1 LGLTV
6 KDFAKTLKIK
16 DDALLERMKAAGL
29 SHSKAS
35 DEITPADK
43 LAILKSLKERKGS
56 TSSSVT
62 SSSSS
67 GGVTVKSKGT
77 LSQPTSSTPSSSE
90 GLTDNI
96 EAKRQAAAEN
106 LKEQQQKREDQIK
119 EAIRL
124 KQEQQQ
130 AAKKSPQQKSSPH
143 QKPQSRV
150 NIKDQ
155 LSRAA
160 KDYSRRETSFN
171 EVTEHQ
177 FAKPVEFIKRDI
189 EVPEMIQVGE
199 LAKLMFIKGGEVV
212 KVLMSLGVAASIN
225 DSIDQETGILVAEE
239 LGHNGIAL
247 NDSSVEDEIIGNINY
262 SDNPKA
268 RAPVI
273 TVMGHV
279 DHGKT
284 TLLDFIRKTK
294 VVDGEAGGITQHIG
308 AYQVPVGD
316 SVITFIDT
324 PGHAAFSSMRARGAN
339 TTDIVILVVAA
350 NDGVMP
356 QTEEAINHAK
366 AAGVS
371 IVVAINKMDLQGADV
386 ERIKGDL
393 AAKDLTP
400 EDWGGNI
407 QMVPVSALK
416 GDGVD
421 KLLEAVI
428 LESELLELRA
438 HYEGQAQGVV
448 IESELDKFRGAVATL
463 LIQNGTLKVGDMVV
477 CGAAIGKVKSIIGSD
492 GGKLKSAEPSFAV
505 EILGLSSVPNAGETF
520 QVVKN
525 DKEAREI
532 AAFRESKIKD
542 RKVLKQRDESLGNI
556 FESMGQ
562 SDKKVLN
569 VILKSDVAG
578 TSEAIVAALADIGN
592 DDASIK
598 VVASGVGGITE
609 SDANL
614 ALATDSMILGFNVR
628 TDNAAKK
635 VVESE
640 EMVLSY
646 HSIIYELI
654 DEVKAR
660 LSGLLDPII
669 KEEIVGT
676 AEVLEVFNSPK
687 FGQVAGCMVIEGSIF
702 KSKPVR
708 VLRDDVVIHQGELD
722 SLRRFKDDVGE
733 VKSGTECGVGIK
745 NYKDIRPG
753 DKVEVFDRK
762 EEAQSIS

>member
-1 LGLTV
+1 MALTV
-6 KDFAKTLKIK
+6 KDFAKVLKIK
-16 DDALLERMKAAGL
+16 DEALLERMKAAGL
-29 SHSKAS
+29 PHAKAS

-43 LAILKSLKERKGS
+43 LAILKSLKDRKGGGAQA
-56 TSSSVT
+56 VT
-62 SSSSS
+62 SSSNS

-77 LSQPTSSTPSSSE
+77 LSQPTNTSPIQSD

-130 AAKKSPQQKSSPH
+130 AAKKTQQKFQTPTKA
-143 QKPQSRV
+143 QPRV
-150 NIKDQ
+150 NVKDQ

-160 KDYSRRETSFN
+160 NEYSRREKSFN
-171 EVTEHQ
+171 DDSEHQ

-189 EVPEMIQVGE
+189 EIPEMIQVGE
-199 LAKLMFIKGGEVV
+199 LAKLITIKGGEIV
-212 KVLMSLGVAASIN
+212 KTLMSLGVAATIN
-225 DSIDQETGILVAEE
+225 DSIDQETGILVVEE
-239 LGHNGIAL
+239 LGHNGIAF
-247 NDSSVEDEIIGNINY
+247 NDSSVEDEILGNITY
-262 SDNPKA
+262 SDTPKT

-316 SVITFIDT
+316 AVITFIDT

-339 TTDIVILVVAA
+339 TTDVVILVVAA

-407 QMVPVSALK
+407 QMIPVSALK

-421 KLLEAVI
+421 KLLEAVV
-428 LESELLELRA
+428 LESELLELKA
-438 HYEGQAQGVV
+438 HHEGQAQGVV
-448 IESELDKFRGAVATL
+448 IESELDKFRGPVATL
-463 LIQNGTLKVGDMVV
+463 LIQSGTLKLGDMVV
-477 CGAAIGKVKSIIGSD
+477 CGASTGKVKSIIGSD
-492 GGKLKSAEPSFAV
+492 ASKLKIAEPSFAV
-505 EILGLSSVPNAGETF
+505 EILGLNSVPNAGETF

-532 AAFRESKIKD
+532 AEFRENKLKD

-562 SDKKVLN
+562 SNKKILN

-578 TSEAIVAALADIGN
+578 TSEAIVAALNDIGN
-592 DDASIK
+592 IDASIK

-609 SDANL
+609 SDVNL
-614 ALATDSMILGFNVR
+614 AVATESMILGFNVR
-628 TDNAAKK
+628 SDNASKK
-635 VVESE
+635 IVESE
-640 EMVLSY
+640 EIILSY

-669 KEEIVGT
+669 REEILGT
-676 AEVLEVFNSPK
+676 AEVLEVFSSPK
-687 FGQVAGCMVIEGSIF
+687 FGQVAGSMVIDGSILIT
-702 KSKPVR
+702 KPVR

-722 SLRRFKDDVGE
+722 SLRRFKDEVSE
-733 VKSGTECGVGIK
+733 VKSGTECGIGIK
-745 NYKDIRPG
+745 NYKDIRAG

-762 EEAQSIS
+762 EEAQTI

>member
-1 LGLTV
+1 MGLTV

-43 LAILKSLKERKGS
+43 LAILKSLKERKS
-56 TSSSVT
+56 TGTASVT

-77 LSQPTSSTPSSSE
+77 LTQPTSNAPSSSE
-90 GLTDNI
+90 GLVDNI

-130 AAKKSPQQKSSPH
+130 AAKKTQQKSPG
-143 QKPQSRV
+143 QNKPQPRV

-160 KDYSRRETSFN
+160 KDYSRKESRFN
-171 EVTEHQ
+171 EDSEHQ

-199 LAKLMFIKGGEVV
+199 LAKSMFIKGGEVV

-225 DSIDQETGILVAEE
+225 DSVDQETGILVAEE

-247 NDSSVEDEIIGNINY
+247 SDSSVEDAIIGNINY
-262 SDNPKA
+262 LDTPKV

-308 AYQVPVGD
+308 AYQVPVGK

-339 TTDIVILVVAA
+339 TTDVVILVVAA

-421 KLLEAVI
+421 KLLEAVV
-428 LESELLELRA
+428 LEAELLELKA
-438 HYEGQAQGVV
+438 HYDGQAQGVV
-448 IESELDKFRGAVATL
+448 IESELDKFRGPVATL
-463 LIQNGTLKVGDMVV
+463 LIQNGTLKVGDIVV
-477 CGAAIGKVKSIIGSD
+477 CGAAVGKVKSIIGSD
-492 GGKLKSAEPSFAV
+492 GSKLKIAEPSFAV
-505 EILGLSSVPNAGETF
+505 EILGLSGVPDAGENF

-532 AAFRESKIKD
+532 AEFRENKIKD

-562 SDKKVLN
+562 SDKKILN

-598 VVASGVGGITE
+598 VVASGVGGISE

-614 ALATDSMILGFNVR
+614 ALATESMILGFNVR
-628 TDNAAKK
+628 SDNAAKK
-635 VVESE
+635 IVEQE
-640 EMVLSY
+640 ELVLSY
-646 HSIIYELI
+646 HSIIYELL

-733 VKSGTECGVGIK
+733 VKTGTECGVGIK
-745 NYKDIRPG
+745 NYKDIKPG

-762 EEAQSIS
+762 EEAQTI

>member
-1 LGLTV
+1 MGLTV

-29 SHSKAS
+29 SHSKSS

-43 LAILKSLKERKGS
+43 LAILKSLKERK
-56 TSSSVT
+56 SSAAPAVT
-62 SSSSS
+62 SSSGT

-77 LSQPTSSTPSSSE
+77 LSQPTALSPNSSD

-119 EAIRL
+119 EAIRI
-124 KQEQQQ
+124 KQEQQ
-130 AAKKSPQQKSSPH
+130 AAKKVQQPKSSSQQKS
-143 QKPQSRV
+143 QPQV
-150 NIKDQ
+150 NVKDQ

-171 EVTEHQ
+171 EGIEHQ

-212 KVLMSLGVAASIN
+212 KALMSIGVAASIN

-239 LGHNGIAL
+239 LGHNGVAL
-247 NDSSVEDEIIGNINY
+247 SDSSVEDEIIGNINY
-262 SDNPKA
+262 TDDPQT

-284 TLLDFIRKTK
+284 TLLDSIRKTK

-308 AYQVPVGD
+308 AYQVPVGN

-339 TTDIVILVVAA
+339 TTDVIILVVAA

-386 ERIKGDL
+386 EKIKGDL

-407 QMVPVSALK
+407 QMVPVSALQ

-421 KLLEAVI
+421 QLLEAVV
-428 LESELLELRA
+428 LESELLELKA

-477 CGAAIGKVKSIIGSD
+477 CGSAVGKVKSIISSD
-492 GGKLKSAEPSFAV
+492 GSKLKSAEPSFAV
-505 EILGLSSVPNAGETF
+505 EILGLSNVPDAGETF

-532 AAFRESKIKD
+532 AAFRENKIKD
-542 RKVLKQRDESLGNI
+542 RRVLKQRDESLGNI

-598 VVASGVGGITE
+598 IVASGVGGISE

-614 ALATDSMILGFNVR
+614 ALATESIILGFNVR
-628 TDNAAKK
+628 SDSASKK
-635 VVESE
+635 IIEGE
-640 EMVLSY
+640 DLVLSY

-660 LSGLLDPII
+660 LSGLLDPIV
-669 KEEIVGT
+669 KEEIVGI
-676 AEVLEVFNSPK
+676 AVVLEVFNSPK
-687 FGQVAGCMVIEGSIF
+687 FGQVAGCMVDEGSIL
-702 KSKPVR
+702 KNKPVR

-722 SLRRFKDDVGE
+722 SLRRFKDDVVE

-762 EEAQSIS
+762 EEAQSI

>member
-56 TSSSVT
+56 TSASVT

-77 LSQPTSSTPSSSE
+77 LSQPTSSAPSSSE

-130 AAKKSPQQKSSPH
+130 AAKKSQQQKSTPQ

-171 EVTEHQ
+171 EGTEHQ

-262 SDNPKA
+262 SDTPKS

-339 TTDIVILVVAA
+339 TTDVVILVVAA

-356 QTEEAINHAK
+356 QTEEAINHAR

-428 LESELLELRA
+428 LESELLELKA
-438 HYEGQAQGVV
+438 HYQGQAQGVV

-463 LIQNGTLKVGDMVV
+463 LVQNGTLKVGDMVV
-477 CGAAIGKVKSIIGSD
+477 CGSATGKVKSIIGSD
-492 GGKLKSAEPSFAV
+492 GSKLKFAEPSFAV
-505 EILGLSSVPNAGETF
+505 EILGLSSVPDAGETF

-532 AAFRESKIKD
+532 ASFRESKLKD

-598 VVASGVGGITE
+598 VVASGVGGISE

-614 ALATDSMILGFNVR
+614 ALATDSIILGFNVR

-635 VVESE
+635 VVEGE
-640 EMVLSY
+640 ELVLSY

-687 FGQVAGCMVIEGSIF
+687 FGQVAGCMVIEGSIL

-762 EEAQSIS
+762 EEAQSI

>member
-1 LGLTV
+1 MGLTV

-43 LAILKSLKERKGS
+43 LAILKSLKERKS
-56 TSSSVT
+56 TGTASVT

-77 LSQPTSSTPSSSE
+77 LTQPTSNAPSSSE
-90 GLTDNI
+90 GLVDNI

-130 AAKKSPQQKSSPH
+130 AAKKTQQKLPG
-143 QKPQSRV
+143 QNKPQPRV

-160 KDYSRRETSFN
+160 KDYSRKESRFN
-171 EVTEHQ
+171 EDSEHQ

-225 DSIDQETGILVAEE
+225 DSVDQETGILVAEE

-247 NDSSVEDEIIGNINY
+247 SDSSVEDEIIGNINY
-262 SDNPKA
+262 LDTPKV

-308 AYQVPVGD
+308 AYQVPVGK

-339 TTDIVILVVAA
+339 TTDVVILVVAA

-421 KLLEAVI
+421 KLLEAVV
-428 LESELLELRA
+428 LEAELLELKA
-438 HYEGQAQGVV
+438 HYDGQAQGVV
-448 IESELDKFRGAVATL
+448 IESELDKFRGPVATL
-463 LIQNGTLKVGDMVV
+463 LIQNGTLKVGDIVV
-477 CGAAIGKVKSIIGSD
+477 CGAAVGKVKSIIGSD
-492 GGKLKSAEPSFAV
+492 GSKLKIAEPSFAV
-505 EILGLSSVPNAGETF
+505 EILGLSGVPDAGENF

-532 AAFRESKIKD
+532 AEFRENKIKD

-562 SDKKVLN
+562 SDKKILN

-598 VVASGVGGITE
+598 VVASGVGGISE

-614 ALATDSMILGFNVR
+614 ALATESMILGFNVR
-628 TDNAAKK
+628 SDNAAKK
-635 VVESE
+635 IVEQE
-640 EMVLSY
+640 ELVLSY
-646 HSIIYELI
+646 HSIIYELL

-733 VKSGTECGVGIK
+733 VKTGTECGVGIK
-745 NYKDIRPG
+745 NYKDIKPG

-762 EEAQSIS
+762 EEAQTI

>member
-1 LGLTV
+1 MGLTV

-56 TSSSVT
+56 TSASVT
-62 SSSSS
+62 SSSNS

-130 AAKKSPQQKSSPH
+130 AAKKSQQQKSTPQ

-171 EVTEHQ
+171 EGTEHQ

-262 SDNPKA
+262 SDTPKS

-339 TTDIVILVVAA
+339 TTDVVILVVAA

-356 QTEEAINHAK
+356 QTEEAINHAR

-428 LESELLELRA
+428 LESELLELKA
-438 HYEGQAQGVV
+438 HYQGQAQGVV

-463 LIQNGTLKVGDMVV
+463 LVQNGTLKVGDMVV
-477 CGAAIGKVKSIIGSD
+477 CGSATGKVKSIIGSD
-492 GGKLKSAEPSFAV
+492 GSKLKFAEPSFAV
-505 EILGLSSVPNAGETF
+505 EILGLSSVPDAGETF

-532 AAFRESKIKD
+532 ASFRESKLKD

-598 VVASGVGGITE
+598 VVASGVGGISE

-614 ALATDSMILGFNVR
+614 ALATDSIILGFNVR

-635 VVESE
+635 VVEGE
-640 EMVLSY
+640 ELVLSY

-687 FGQVAGCMVIEGSIF
+687 FGQVAGCMVIEGSIL

-762 EEAQSIS
+762 EEAQSI

>member
-1 LGLTV
+1 MALTV
-6 KDFAKTLKIK
+6 KDFAKVLKIK
-16 DDALLERMKAAGL
+16 DEALLERMKAAGL
-29 SHSKAS
+29 PHAKAS

-43 LAILKSLKERKGS
+43 LAILKSLKDRKGGGAQA
-56 TSSSVT
+56 VT

-67 GGVTVKSKGT
+67 GGVSVKSKGT
-77 LSQPTSSTPSSSE
+77 LSQPTNTSPIQSD

-130 AAKKSPQQKSSPH
+130 AAKKTQQKFQTPTKA
-143 QKPQSRV
+143 QPRV
-150 NIKDQ
+150 NVKDQ

-160 KDYSRRETSFN
+160 NEYSRREKSFN
-171 EVTEHQ
+171 DDSEHQ

-189 EVPEMIQVGE
+189 EIPEMIQVGE
-199 LAKLMFIKGGEVV
+199 LAKLITIKGGEIV
-212 KVLMSLGVAASIN
+212 KTLMSLGVAATIN
-225 DSIDQETGILVAEE
+225 DSIDQETGILVVEE
-239 LGHNGIAL
+239 LGHNGIAF
-247 NDSSVEDEIIGNINY
+247 NDSSVEDEILGNITY
-262 SDNPKA
+262 SDTPKT

-316 SVITFIDT
+316 AVITFIDT

-339 TTDIVILVVAA
+339 TTDVVILVVAA

-407 QMVPVSALK
+407 QMIPVSALK

-421 KLLEAVI
+421 KLLEAVV
-428 LESELLELRA
+428 LESELLELKA
-438 HYEGQAQGVV
+438 HHEGQAQGVV
-448 IESELDKFRGAVATL
+448 IESELDKFRGPVATL
-463 LIQNGTLKVGDMVV
+463 LIQSGTLKLGDMVV
-477 CGAAIGKVKSIIGSD
+477 CGASTGKVKSIIGSD
-492 GGKLKSAEPSFAV
+492 ASKLKIAEPSFAV
-505 EILGLSSVPNAGETF
+505 EILGLNSVPNAGETF

-532 AAFRESKIKD
+532 AEFRENKLKD

-562 SDKKVLN
+562 SNKKILN

-578 TSEAIVAALADIGN
+578 TSEAIVAALNDIGN
-592 DDASIK
+592 IDASIK

-609 SDANL
+609 SDVNL
-614 ALATDSMILGFNVR
+614 AVATESMILGFNVR
-628 TDNAAKK
+628 SDNAAKK
-635 VVESE
+635 IVESE
-640 EMVLSY
+640 EIVLSY

-654 DEVKAR
+654 DEVKVR

-669 KEEIVGT
+669 REEILGT
-676 AEVLEVFNSPK
+676 AEVLEVFSSPK
-687 FGQVAGCMVIEGSIF
+687 FGQVAGSMVIDGSILI
-702 KSKPVR
+702 SKPVR

-722 SLRRFKDDVGE
+722 SLRRFKDEVSE
-733 VKSGTECGVGIK
+733 VKSGTECGIGIK
-745 NYKDIRPG
+745 NYKDIRAG

-762 EEAQSIS
+762 EEAQTI

>member
-1 LGLTV
+1 MGLTV

-16 DDALLERMKAAGL
+16 DDALLERMKDAGL
-29 SHSKAS
+29 SHSKSS

-43 LAILKSLKERKGS
+43 LAILKSLKERKSAG
-56 TSSSVT
+56 SSSVT

-67 GGVTVKSKGT
+67 GVTVKSKGT
-77 LSQPTSSTPSSSE
+77 LSKPASSVPSSSE

-130 AAKKSPQQKSSPH
+130 EKKSQQQKTAT
-143 QKPQSRV
+143 QAKPQSRV
-150 NIKDQ
+150 NVKDQ

-171 EVTEHQ
+171 EGSEHQ
-177 FAKPVEFIKRDI
+177 FAKPAEFIKRDI

-212 KVLMSLGVAASIN
+212 KVLMSMGVAASIN

-262 SDNPKA
+262 SDNPKT

-308 AYQVPVGD
+308 AYQVPIKD

-339 TTDIVILVVAA
+339 TTDVVILVVAA

-371 IVVAINKMDLQGADV
+371 IVVAINKMDLQDADL

-393 AAKDLTP
+393 AAKELTP

-421 KLLEAVI
+421 KLLEAVA
-428 LESELLELRA
+428 LEAELLELKA
-438 HYEGQAQGVV
+438 HFKGQAQGVV
-448 IESELDKFRGAVATL
+448 IESELDKFRGSVATL

-477 CGAAIGKVKSIIGSD
+477 SGSAVGKVKSIIGSD
-492 GGKLKSAEPSFAV
+492 GSKLKSAEPSFAV
-505 EILGLSSVPNAGETF
+505 EILGLSGVPNAGETF

-532 AAFRESKIKD
+532 AEFRESKLKD

-562 SDKKVLN
+562 SDKKILN

-578 TSEAIVAALADIGN
+578 TSEAIVVALSDIGN

-598 VVASGVGGITE
+598 VVASGVGGISE

-614 ALATDSMILGFNVR
+614 ALATDSILLGFNVR
-628 TDNAAKK
+628 ADNAAKK
-635 VVESE
+635 IIEGE
-640 EMVLSY
+640 EIMLSY

-654 DEVKAR
+654 DEAKVR

-687 FGQVAGCMVIEGSIF
+687 FGQVAGCMVEEGSIL

-708 VLRDDVVIHQGELD
+708 VLRDDVVIHQGEID
-722 SLRRFKDDVGE
+722 SLRRFKDDVVE

-762 EEAQSIS
+762 EEAQSIA

>member
-1 LGLTV
+1 MGLTV

-16 DDALLERMKAAGL
+16 DDALLERMKDAGL
-29 SHSKAS
+29 SHSKSS

-43 LAILKSLKERKGS
+43 LAILKSLKERKSAG
-56 TSSSVT
+56 SSSVT
-62 SSSSS
+62 SSSSI
-67 GGVTVKSKGT
+67 GVTVKSKGT
-77 LSQPTSSTPSSSE
+77 LSKPASSVPSSSE

-130 AAKKSPQQKSSPH
+130 EKKSQQQKTAT
-143 QKPQSRV
+143 QAKPQSRV
-150 NIKDQ
+150 NVKDQ

-171 EVTEHQ
+171 EGSEHQ
-177 FAKPVEFIKRDI
+177 FAKPAEFIKRDI

-212 KVLMSLGVAASIN
+212 KVLMSMGVAASIN

-262 SDNPKA
+262 SDNPKT

-308 AYQVPVGD
+308 AYQVPIKD

-339 TTDIVILVVAA
+339 TTDVVILVVAA

-371 IVVAINKMDLQGADV
+371 IVVAINKMDLQDADL

-393 AAKDLTP
+393 AAKELTP

-421 KLLEAVI
+421 KLLEAVA
-428 LESELLELRA
+428 LEAELLELKA
-438 HYEGQAQGVV
+438 HFKGQAQGVV
-448 IESELDKFRGAVATL
+448 IESELDKFRGSVATL

-477 CGAAIGKVKSIIGSD
+477 SGSAVGKVKSIIGSD
-492 GGKLKSAEPSFAV
+492 GSKLKSAEPSFAV
-505 EILGLSSVPNAGETF
+505 EILGLSGVPNAGETF

-532 AAFRESKIKD
+532 AEFRESKLKD

-562 SDKKVLN
+562 SDKKILN

-578 TSEAIVAALADIGN
+578 TSEAIVAALSDIGN

-598 VVASGVGGITE
+598 VVASGVGGISE

-614 ALATDSMILGFNVR
+614 ALATDSILLGFNVR
-628 TDNAAKK
+628 ADNAAKK
-635 VVESE
+635 IIEGE
-640 EMVLSY
+640 EILLSY

-654 DEVKAR
+654 DEAKVR

-687 FGQVAGCMVIEGSIF
+687 FGQVAGCMVIEGSIL

-708 VLRDDVVIHQGELD
+708 VLRDDVVIHQGEID

-762 EEAQSIS
+762 EEAQSIA

>member
-1 LGLTV
+1 MGLTV

-29 SHSKAS
+29 SHSSAS

-43 LAILKSLKERKGS
+43 LAILKSLKERKSSG
-56 TSSSVT
+56 SSSVT

-77 LSQPTSSTPSSSE
+77 LSQPASSTPSSSE

-130 AAKKSPQQKSSPH
+130 AAKKAQQQKPATQ
-143 QKPQSRV
+143 QKPQTRV
-150 NIKDQ
+150 NVKDQ

-171 EVTEHQ
+171 EGTEHQ
-177 FAKPVEFIKRDI
+177 FAKPAEFIKRDV

-247 NDSSVEDEIIGNINY
+247 SDSSVEDEIIGNINY
-262 SDNPKA
+262 LDTPKT

-339 TTDIVILVVAA
+339 TTDIVVLVVAA

-356 QTEEAINHAK
+356 
-366 AAGVS
+366 
-371 IVVAINKMDLQGADV
+371 
-386 ERIKGDL
+386 
-393 AAKDLTP
+393 
-400 EDWGGNI
+400 
-407 QMVPVSALK
+407 
-416 GDGVD
+416 
-421 KLLEAVI
+421 
-428 LESELLELRA
+428 
-438 HYEGQAQGVV
+438 
-448 IESELDKFRGAVATL
+448 
-463 LIQNGTLKVGDMVV
+463 
-477 CGAAIGKVKSIIGSD
+477 
-492 GGKLKSAEPSFAV
+492 
-505 EILGLSSVPNAGETF
+505 
-520 QVVKN
+520 
-525 DKEAREI
+525 
-532 AAFRESKIKD
+532 
-542 RKVLKQRDESLGNI
+542 
-556 FESMGQ
+556 
-562 SDKKVLN
+562 
-569 VILKSDVAG
+569 
-578 TSEAIVAALADIGN
+578 
-592 DDASIK
+592 
-598 VVASGVGGITE
+598 
-609 SDANL
+609 
-614 ALATDSMILGFNVR
+614 
-628 TDNAAKK
+628 
-635 VVESE
+635 
-640 EMVLSY
+640 
-646 HSIIYELI
+646 
-654 DEVKAR
+654 
-660 LSGLLDPII
+660 
-669 KEEIVGT
+669 
-676 AEVLEVFNSPK
+676 
-687 FGQVAGCMVIEGSIF
+687 
-702 KSKPVR
+702 
-708 VLRDDVVIHQGELD
+708 
-722 SLRRFKDDVGE
+722 
-733 VKSGTECGVGIK
+733 
-745 NYKDIRPG
+745 
-753 DKVEVFDRK
+753 
-762 EEAQSIS
+762 

>member
-16 DDALLERMKAAGL
+16 DDVLLERMKAAGL
-29 SHSKAS
+29 SHSKSS

-43 LAILKSLKERKGS
+43 LAILKSLKERK
-56 TSSSVT
+56 SSAASAVT
-62 SSSSS
+62 TSSSS
-67 GGVTVKSKGT
+67 GGVKVKSKGT
-77 LSQPTSSTPSSSE
+77 LSQPTSSAPSSSD
-90 GLTDNI
+90 GFTDNI

-130 AAKKSPQQKSSPH
+130 AAKKAQQQKSAPQQKS
-143 QKPQSRV
+143 KPRV
-150 NIKDQ
+150 NVKDQ

-160 KDYSRRETSFN
+160 KDYSKRETSFN
-171 EVTEHQ
+171 EGTEHQ

-212 KVLMSLGVAASIN
+212 RVLMSMGVAASIN

-247 NDSSVEDEIIGNINY
+247 SDSSVEDEIIGNINY
-262 SDNPKA
+262 TDTPKT

-339 TTDIVILVVAA
+339 TTDVVILVVAA

-371 IVVAINKMDLQGADV
+371 IVVAINKMDLQGSDV
-386 ERIKGDL
+386 ERIKGEL

-400 EDWGGNI
+400 EDWGGNV
-407 QMVPVSALK
+407 QMVPISALQ

-421 KLLEAVI
+421 KLLEAVV
-428 LESELLELRA
+428 LESDLLELKA
-438 HYEGQAQGVV
+438 HYQGQAQGVV

-463 LIQNGTLKVGDMVV
+463 LVQNGTLKVGDMVV
-477 CGAAIGKVKSIIGSD
+477 CGSATGKVKSIISSD
-492 GGKLKSAEPSFAV
+492 GSKLKMAEPSFAV
-505 EILGLSSVPNAGETF
+505 EILGLSSVPDAGETF

-532 AAFRESKIKD
+532 AEFRENKIKD
-542 RKVLKQRDESLGNI
+542 RKVLKQRDESIGNI

-578 TSEAIVAALADIGN
+578 TSEAIVAALVDIGN

-598 VVASGVGGITE
+598 IVSSGVGGISE

-614 ALATDSMILGFNVR
+614 ALATESIILGFNVR
-628 TDNAAKK
+628 SDSAAKK
-635 VVESE
+635 IVEGE
-640 EMVLSY
+640 DIVLSY

-660 LSGLLDPII
+660 LSGLLDPIV
-669 KEEIVGT
+669 KEEIVGI

-687 FGQVAGCMVIEGSIF
+687 FGQVAGCMVEDGSIL
-702 KSKPVR
+702 KNKPVR
-708 VLRDDVVIHQGELD
+708 VLRDDIVIHQGELD

-762 EEAQSIS
+762 EEAQSI

>member
-1 LGLTV
+1 MALTV

-16 DDALLERMKAAGL
+16 DDSLLERMKAAGL
-29 SHSKAS
+29 PHVKAS

-43 LAILKSLKERKGS
+43 LAILKSLKDRKASGS
-56 TSSSVT
+56 QSVT

-67 GGVTVKSKGT
+67 SGVTVKSKGT
-77 LSQPTSSTPSSSE
+77 LSQPTNTLSTQSD

-130 AAKKSPQQKSSPH
+130 AAKKTQQKFQTPERA
-143 QKPQSRV
+143 QPRV
-150 NIKDQ
+150 NVKDQ

-160 KDYSRRETSFN
+160 NEYSRREKSFN
-171 EVTEHQ
+171 DDSEHQ
-177 FAKPVEFIKRDI
+177 FAKPVEFIQRDI

-199 LAKLMFIKGGEVV
+199 LAKLMTIKGGEIV
-212 KVLMSLGVAASIN
+212 KTLMSLGVVATIN

-239 LGHNGIAL
+239 LGHNGIAF
-247 NDSSVEDEIIGNINY
+247 NDSSVEDEILGNIAY
-262 SDNPKA
+262 SDIPKT
-268 RAPVI
+268 RAPVV

-308 AYQVPVGD
+308 AYQVPVGK

-339 TTDIVILVVAA
+339 TTDVVILVVAA

-371 IVVAINKMDLQGADV
+371 IVVAINKIDLEGADV

-407 QMVPVSALK
+407 QMIPVSALK

-428 LESELLELRA
+428 LESELLELKA
-438 HYEGQAQGVV
+438 HHEGQAQGVV
-448 IESELDKFRGAVATL
+448 IESELDKFRGPVATL
-463 LIQNGTLKVGDMVV
+463 LIQSGTLNLGDIVV
-477 CGAAIGKVKSIIGSD
+477 CGAATGKVKNIIGSD
-492 GGKLKSAEPSFAV
+492 ASKLKAAEPSFAV
-505 EILGLSSVPNAGETF
+505 EILGLNSVPNAGETF

-532 AAFRESKIKD
+532 AEYRENKIKD

-562 SDKKVLN
+562 SNKKILN

-578 TSEAIVAALADIGN
+578 TSEAIIAALNDIGN
-592 DDASIK
+592 IDASIK

-609 SDANL
+609 SDVNL
-614 ALATDSMILGFNVR
+614 AVATESMILGFNVR
-628 TDNAAKK
+628 SDNAAKK
-635 VVESE
+635 IVEGE
-640 EMVLSY
+640 EIILSY

-669 KEEIVGT
+669 KEEILGT
-676 AEVLEVFNSPK
+676 AEVLEVFTSPK
-687 FGQVAGCMVIEGSIF
+687 FGQVAGSMVIDGSIF

-722 SLRRFKDDVGE
+722 SLRRFKDDVSE
-733 VKSGTECGVGIK
+733 VKSGTECGIGIK
-745 NYKDIRPG
+745 NYKDIRAG

-762 EEAQSIS
+762 EEAQTI

>member
-1 LGLTV
+1 MGLTV

-56 TSSSVT
+56 TSASVT

-130 AAKKSPQQKSSPH
+130 AAKKSQQQKSTPQ

-171 EVTEHQ
+171 EGTEHQ

-262 SDNPKA
+262 SDTPKS

-339 TTDIVILVVAA
+339 TTDVVILVVAA

-356 QTEEAINHAK
+356 QTEEAINHAR

-428 LESELLELRA
+428 LESELLELKA
-438 HYEGQAQGVV
+438 HYQGQAQGVV

-463 LIQNGTLKVGDMVV
+463 LVQNGTLKVGDMVV
-477 CGAAIGKVKSIIGSD
+477 CGSATGKVKSIIGSD
-492 GGKLKSAEPSFAV
+492 GSKLKFAEPSFAV
-505 EILGLSSVPNAGETF
+505 EILGLSSVPDAGETF

-532 AAFRESKIKD
+532 ASFRESKLKD

-598 VVASGVGGITE
+598 VVASGVGGISE

-614 ALATDSMILGFNVR
+614 ALATDSIILGFNVR

-635 VVESE
+635 VVEGE
-640 EMVLSY
+640 ELVLSY

-687 FGQVAGCMVIEGSIF
+687 FGQVAGCMVVEGSVF

-762 EEAQSIS
+762 EEAQSI

>member
-1 LGLTV
+1 MGLTV

-29 SHSKAS
+29 SHSKSS

-43 LAILKSLKERKGS
+43 LAILKSLKERKSAG
-56 TSSSVT
+56 SSSV
-62 SSSSS
+62 SSSTSS

-77 LSQPTSSTPSSSE
+77 LSQPGASVPSASE
-90 GLTDNI
+90 GFTDNI

-130 AAKKSPQQKSSPH
+130 AAKKAQKQKSSAQ
-143 QKPQSRV
+143 QKPQPRV
-150 NIKDQ
+150 NVKDQ

-160 KDYSRRETSFN
+160 RDYSRRETSFN
-171 EVTEHQ
+171 EGIIEHQ
-177 FAKPVEFIKRDI
+177 FAKPAEFIKRDI

-212 KVLMSLGVAASIN
+212 KVLMSMGVAASIN
-225 DSIDQETGILVAEE
+225 DAIDQETGILVAEE

-262 SDNPKA
+262 LDTPQT

-421 KLLEAVI
+421 KLLEAVV
-428 LESELLELRA
+428 LESELLELKA
-438 HYEGQAQGVV
+438 HYDGQAQGVV

-463 LIQNGTLKVGDMVV
+463 LVQNGTLKVGDMIVS
-477 CGAAIGKVKSIIGSD
+477 GSAIGKVKSIIGSD
-492 GGKLKSAEPSFAV
+492 GSKLKSAEPSFAV
-505 EILGLSSVPNAGETF
+505 EILGLNSVPDAGETF

-532 AAFRESKIKD
+532 AEFRESKLKD

-562 SDKKVLN
+562 SDKKILN

-578 TSEAIVAALADIGN
+578 TSEAIVAALGDIGN

-598 VVASGVGGITE
+598 VVASGVGGISE

-614 ALATDSMILGFNVR
+614 ALATESIILGFNVR
-628 TDNAAKK
+628 SDNAAKK
-635 VVESE
+635 IIEGE
-640 EMVLSY
+640 ELVLSY

-660 LSGLLDPII
+660 LSGLLDPIV

-745 NYKDIRPG
+745 NYKDIKPG

-762 EEAQSIS
+762 EEAQSI

>member
-1 LGLTV
+1 MGLTV

-29 SHSKAS
+29 SHSKSS

-43 LAILKSLKERKGS
+43 LAILKSLKERK
-56 TSSSVT
+56 SSAAPAVT
-62 SSSSS
+62 SSSGS
-67 GGVTVKSKGT
+67 GGVKVKSKGT
-77 LSQPTSSTPSSSE
+77 LSQPTSSSASSPD

-106 LKEQQQKREDQIK
+106 LKEQQQKRENQIK
-119 EAIRL
+119 EAIRI
-124 KQEQQQ
+124 KQEQQ
-130 AAKKSPQQKSSPH
+130 AAKKAQPPKSTSQ
-143 QKPQSRV
+143 QKPQPRV
-150 NIKDQ
+150 SVKDQ

-171 EVTEHQ
+171 EGTEHQ

-189 EVPEMIQVGE
+189 EVPDMIQVGE

-212 KVLMSLGVAASIN
+212 KVLMSMGVAASIN

-247 NDSSVEDEIIGNINY
+247 SDSSVEDEIIGNINY
-262 SDNPKA
+262 IDEPQT

-308 AYQVPVGD
+308 AYQVPVGN

-339 TTDIVILVVAA
+339 TTDVVILVVAA

-371 IVVAINKMDLQGADV
+371 IVVAINKMDLQGADI

-407 QMVPVSALK
+407 QMVPVSALQ

-421 KLLEAVI
+421 KLLEAVV
-428 LESELLELRA
+428 LESELLELKA

-463 LIQNGTLKVGDMVV
+463 LVQNGTLKVGDMVV
-477 CGAAIGKVKSIIGSD
+477 CGSSVGKVKSIINSD
-492 GGKLKSAEPSFAV
+492 GSKLKSAEPSSAV
-505 EILGLSSVPNAGETF
+505 EILGLSNAPDAGETF

-532 AAFRESKIKD
+532 AAFRENKIKD

-578 TSEAIVAALADIGN
+578 TSEAIVGALADIGN

-598 VVASGVGGITE
+598 IVASGVGGISE

-614 ALATDSMILGFNVR
+614 ALATESIILGFNVR
-628 TDNAAKK
+628 SDSAAKK
-635 VVESE
+635 IVENE
-640 EMVLSY
+640 ELVLSY

-660 LSGLLDPII
+660 LSGLLDPIV
-669 KEEIVGT
+669 KEEIVGI
-676 AEVLEVFNSPK
+676 AIVLEVFNSPK
-687 FGQVAGCMVIEGSIF
+687 FGQVAGCMVDEGSIL
-702 KSKPVR
+702 KNKPVR
-708 VLRDDVVIHQGELD
+708 VLRDDIVIHQGELD
-722 SLRRFKDDVGE
+722 SLRRFKDDVDE
-733 VKSGTECGVGIK
+733 VKSGTECGIGIK
-745 NYKDIRPG
+745 NYKDIQPG

-762 EEAQSIS
+762 EEAQSI

>member
-1 LGLTV
+1 MGLTV

-43 LAILKSLKERKGS
+43 LAILKSLKERKS
-56 TSSSVT
+56 TGTASVT

-77 LSQPTSSTPSSSE
+77 LTQPTSNAPSSSE
-90 GLTDNI
+90 GLVDNI

-130 AAKKSPQQKSSPH
+130 AAKKTQQKSPG
-143 QKPQSRV
+143 QNKPQPRV

-160 KDYSRRETSFN
+160 KDYSRKESRFN
-171 EVTEHQ
+171 EDSEHQ

-225 DSIDQETGILVAEE
+225 DSVDQETGILVAEE

-247 NDSSVEDEIIGNINY
+247 SDSSVEDEIIGNINY
-262 SDNPKA
+262 LDTPKV

-308 AYQVPVGD
+308 AYQVPVGK

-339 TTDIVILVVAA
+339 TTDVVILVVAA

-421 KLLEAVI
+421 KLLEAVV
-428 LESELLELRA
+428 LEAELLELKA
-438 HYEGQAQGVV
+438 HYDGQAQGVV
-448 IESELDKFRGAVATL
+448 IESELDKFRGPVATL
-463 LIQNGTLKVGDMVV
+463 LIQNGTLKVGDIVV
-477 CGAAIGKVKSIIGSD
+477 CGAAVGKVKSIIGSD
-492 GGKLKSAEPSFAV
+492 GSKLKIAEPSFAV
-505 EILGLSSVPNAGETF
+505 EILGLSGVPDAGENF

-532 AAFRESKIKD
+532 AEFRENKIKD

-562 SDKKVLN
+562 SDKKILN

-598 VVASGVGGITE
+598 VVASGVGGISE

-614 ALATDSMILGFNVR
+614 ALATESMILGFNVR
-628 TDNAAKK
+628 SDNAAKK
-635 VVESE
+635 IVEQE
-640 EMVLSY
+640 ELVLPY
-646 HSIIYELI
+646 HSIIYELL

-733 VKSGTECGVGIK
+733 VKTGTECGVGIK
-745 NYKDIRPG
+745 NYKDIKPG

-762 EEAQSIS
+762 EEAQTI

>member
-1 LGLTV
+1 MGLTV

-16 DDALLERMKAAGL
+16 DDALLERMKDAGL
-29 SHSKAS
+29 SHSKSS
-35 DEITPADK
+35 DKITPADK
-43 LAILKSLKERKGS
+43 LAILKSLKERKSAG
-56 TSSSVT
+56 SSSVT

-67 GGVTVKSKGT
+67 GVTVKSKGT
-77 LSQPTSSTPSSSE
+77 LSKPASSVPSSSE

-130 AAKKSPQQKSSPH
+130 EKKSQQQKTAT
-143 QKPQSRV
+143 QAKPQSRV
-150 NIKDQ
+150 NVKDQ

-171 EVTEHQ
+171 EGSEHQ
-177 FAKPVEFIKRDI
+177 FAKPAEFIKRDI

-212 KVLMSLGVAASIN
+212 KVLMSMGVAASIN

-262 SDNPKA
+262 LDNPKT

-308 AYQVPVGD
+308 AYQVPIKD

-339 TTDIVILVVAA
+339 TTDVVILVVAA

-371 IVVAINKMDLQGADV
+371 IVVAINKMDLQDADL

-393 AAKDLTP
+393 AAKELTP

-421 KLLEAVI
+421 KLLEAVA
-428 LESELLELRA
+428 LEAELLELKA
-438 HYEGQAQGVV
+438 HFKGQAQGVV
-448 IESELDKFRGAVATL
+448 IESELDKFRGSVATL

-477 CGAAIGKVKSIIGSD
+477 SGSAVGKVKSIIGSD
-492 GGKLKSAEPSFAV
+492 GSKLKSAEPSFAV
-505 EILGLSSVPNAGETF
+505 EILGLSGVPNAGETF

-532 AAFRESKIKD
+532 AEFRESKLKD

-562 SDKKVLN
+562 SDKKILN

-578 TSEAIVAALADIGN
+578 TSEAIVAALSDIGN

-598 VVASGVGGITE
+598 VVASGVGGISE

-614 ALATDSMILGFNVR
+614 ALATDSILLGFNVR
-628 TDNAAKK
+628 ADNAAKK
-635 VVESE
+635 IIEGE
-640 EMVLSY
+640 EILLSY

-654 DEVKAR
+654 DEAKVR

-687 FGQVAGCMVIEGSIF
+687 FGQVAGCMVIEGSIL

-708 VLRDDVVIHQGELD
+708 VLRDDVVIHQGEID

-762 EEAQSIS
+762 EEAQSIA

>member
-1 LGLTV
+1 MGLTV

-16 DDALLERMKAAGL
+16 DDALLERMKSAGL
-29 SHSKAS
+29 SHTHAS

-43 LAILKSLKERKGS
+43 LAILKSLKERKS
-56 TSSSVT
+56 TSSSSVT

-77 LSQPTSSTPSSSE
+77 LSQPAASNPSSSE

-130 AAKKSPQQKSSPH
+130 AAKQAQQQKPTSQ
-143 QKPQSRV
+143 QKPQPRV
-150 NIKDQ
+150 NVKDQ

-171 EVTEHQ
+171 EGTEHQ
-177 FAKPVEFIKRDI
+177 FAKPAEFIKRDI

-247 NDSSVEDEIIGNINY
+247 SDSSVEDEIIGKINY
-262 SDNPKA
+262 SDAPKT
-268 RAPVI
+268 RAPII

-339 TTDIVILVVAA
+339 TTDVVILVVAA

-407 QMVPVSALK
+407 QMVPVSALN
-416 GDGVD
+416 GDGVE
-421 KLLEAVI
+421 KLLEAVV
-428 LESELLELRA
+428 LESELLELKA

-463 LIQNGTLKVGDMVV
+463 LVQNGTLKVGDIVV
-477 CGAAIGKVKSIIGSD
+477 CGAAVGKVKSIIGSD
-492 GGKLKSAEPSFAV
+492 GSKLKSADPSFAV
-505 EILGLSSVPNAGETF
+505 EILGLSNVPDAGETF

-532 AAFRESKIKD
+532 AEFRESKVKD

-562 SDKKVLN
+562 SDKKILN

-578 TSEAIVAALADIGN
+578 TSEAIVAALVDIGN

-598 VVASGVGGITE
+598 VVASGVGGISE

-614 ALATDSMILGFNVR
+614 ALATDSIILGFNVR
-628 TDNAAKK
+628 SDNAAKK
-635 VVESE
+635 IVEGE
-640 EMVLSY
+640 ELVLSY

-722 SLRRFKDDVGE
+722 SLRRFKDDIGE

-762 EEAQSIS
+762 EEAQSIQ